1 MEHKHVS
8 SKTGNA
14 RKGSGRI
21 GTAVFLIVSIV
32 LIAGIVVL
40 SPLGESLMT
49 HVITPIASCRSAG
62 SDHSIVSALKQQED
76 VQATMSPSIVPNS
89 KKHET
94 ITIEERPFYILQM
107 GAFTDAA
114 AADQHASEI
123 LRMGAGGT
131 VFQDGSVFRVF
142 AAAYMD
148 EASLK
153 KVQSQVRADGFEA
166 TPYITESSGL
176 QITLDGDQQAVDLV
190 KDSIRILSDIPS
202 ELCELCLRYD
212 KDEINDDKLVS
223 ELETKRD
230 ACMNS
235 AAKMKDLNTS
245 DIDPIRNLLQKY
257 EQNISTFLK
266 EHDTINTEMVS
277 GALKR
282 LQLSSI
288 IDYILFFDRK

>member
-76 VQATMSPSIVPNS
+76 VQATASPSIVPNS

-153 KVQSQVRADGFEA
+153 KEDLLIANSYPFTDANDAVYFALNAWRAA
-166 TPYITESSGL
+166 GL
-176 QITLDGDQQAVDLV
+176 DQ
-190 KDSIRILSDIPS
+190 LSDELQLMGDGGLRSHMTPVLREYVKFVMPAVYPAEALRLGRNAMQAPLELILLA
-202 ELCELCLRYD
+202 LCE
-212 KDEINDDKLVS
+212 
-223 ELETKRD
+223 
-230 ACMNS
+230 
-235 AAKMKDLNTS
+235 
-245 DIDPIRNLLQKY
+245 
-257 EQNISTFLK
+257 
-266 EHDTINTEMVS
+266 
-277 GALKR
+277 
-282 LQLSSI
+282 
-288 IDYILFFDRK
+288 